1 MKMFYAHLEL
11 LISLYLKRNYK
22 YFIEQINRF
31 IKIKN
36 NLNVYNTINNQNQ
49 PIINLNNAHCSL
61 YYSININKDL
71 NNNNTDIYNK
81 NNKYMKTFYVNKN
94 IVNNME
100 NINYILNTE
109 NKSNNKTIYV
119 PKNKTSKLKKIK
131 ANKAKNKNSNNIRKS
146 SPIKEMSIDLK
157 KMNLNANK
165 TNNNLKNEKNKLKFA
180 NSKKNIYKKPIDNN
194 KTETVK
200 DDVKDDEIKNDEF
213 EFDFVIENDEL
224 GEYGKIFIFNE
235 GTEFED
241 KEIEYFISAGT
252 YIVKNISG
260 YQGQFAIQ
268 RDEVVVND
276 DGWEEPGEVKEVYI
290 IKPGDE
296 EGYYLDINLNGTLAF
311 KKIR

>member
-1 MKMFYAHLEL
+1 MKCPNCGAEIEANSRKCSYCDTVISAEMQRENEL
-11 LISLYLKRNYK
+11 LQKKGCPKCNSTNVTFTRENQGELRGKNAKRIVHKTVGLCKDCGYTWYSDVDDAGNGKRRKTWLWVLGWIFIFPVPLTILLLRKKEMNPVLKYGIIGLAFALYL
-22 YFIEQINRF
+22 
-31 IKIKN
+31 
-36 NLNVYNTINNQNQ
+36 LWV
-49 PIINLNNAHCSL
+49 
-61 YYSININKDL
+61 
-71 NNNNTDIYNK
+71 
-81 NNKYMKTFYVNKN
+81 
-94 IVNNME
+94 IVG
-100 NINYILNTE
+100 
-109 NKSNNKTIYV
+109 
-119 PKNKTSKLKKIK
+119 
-131 ANKAKNKNSNNIRKS
+131 
-146 SPIKEMSIDLK
+146 
-157 KMNLNANK
+157 
-165 TNNNLKNEKNKLKFA
+165 A
-180 NSKKNIYKKPIDNN
+180 NSSGDKKQVEPIDNN

-268 RDEVVVND
+268 KDEVVVND

-296 EGYYLDINLNGTLAF
+296 IEFTIEEGYYLDINLNGTLAF